1 MLVLSRT
8 LGESILIGKDV
19 RITVVDVDQ
28 HKVRIGIQAP
38 REVPIY
44 REEIL
49 PQERRSKGADGK
61 QDYAP
66 GR

>member
-49 PQERRSKGADGK
+49 PQERRSKGADDK
-61 QDYAP
+61 QDHAP